1 MESRHH
7 TDDRANRLEEE
18 LAVVDWRTSR
28 LRALGYGVRDA
39 ALLALSPVDVHDLER
54 LIARGCPPET
64 AVRIA
69 A

>member
-1 MESRHH
+1 MERQ
-7 TDDRANRLEEE
+7 DRTGAERRRLDEV
-18 LAVVDWRTSR
+18 LAVVDWRVTR

-39 ALLALSPVDVHDLER
+39 AHLALTPIDVHDLER
-54 LIARGCPPET
+54 LIAKGCPPET

>member
-1 MESRHH
+1 MEKRDPTGDELH
-7 TDDRANRLEEE
+7 RLEEA
-18 LAVVDWRTSR
+18 LAVVDWRASR

-39 ALLALSPVDVHDLER
+39 ALLAWSPVDVHDLER
-54 LIARGCPPET
+54 LIAKGCPPAT

>member
-1 MESRHH
+1 MET
-7 TDDRANRLEEE
+7 TDDDERRFQEEI
-18 LAVVDWRTSR
+18 AVIDWRMTR

-39 ALLALSPVDVHDLER
+39 ALLASSPVDVHDLEQ

>member
-1 MESRHH
+1 MDRPHDTH
-7 TDDRANRLEEE
+7 DRANRLEEE

-39 ALLALSPVDVHDLER
+39 ALLALTPVDVHDLER
-54 LIARGCPPET
+54 LISRGCPPET